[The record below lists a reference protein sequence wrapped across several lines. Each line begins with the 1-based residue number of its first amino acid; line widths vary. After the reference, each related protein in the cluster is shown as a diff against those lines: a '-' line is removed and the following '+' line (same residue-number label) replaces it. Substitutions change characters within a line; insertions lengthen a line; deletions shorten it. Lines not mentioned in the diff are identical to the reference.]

1 MSTRGTYQFNSGH
14 NHELLNVAEEIIDNN
29 FTSCNCGDECNG
41 TCTHSKLMLAI
52 AKAKR
57 DKKQNKASLEERVEA
72 LEKLYFLVSE
82 PTEARV
88 EAIEKYIV
96 EKTES
101 ICKFGMLEHSK
112 ISRLFGS
119 K

>member
-1 MSTRGTYQFNSGH
+1 MSQELQ
-14 NHELLNVAEEIIDNN
+14 ELLNVAEEIIDNK

-57 DKKQNKASLEERVEA
+57 DKEQNKASLEERVEA
-72 LEKLYFLVSE
+72 LQQLYFLVTE
-82 PTEARV
+82 RTEARV
-88 EAIEKYIV
+88 KAIEKYIV
-96 EKTES
+96 EKNKS
-101 ICKFGMLEHSK
+101 ICEFGMLEYSK

-119 K
+119 E